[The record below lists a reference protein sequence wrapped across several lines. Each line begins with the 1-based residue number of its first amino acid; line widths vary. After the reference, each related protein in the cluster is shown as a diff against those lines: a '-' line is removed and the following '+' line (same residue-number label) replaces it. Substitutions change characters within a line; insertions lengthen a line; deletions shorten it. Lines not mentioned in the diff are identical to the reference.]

1 TLKSENDYATF
12 KITDSGMGM
21 SQRDTERI
29 FDRFYRADKAR
40 HRENGGTGLGL
51 SIAKWIS
58 DNHKGRIAVDSK
70 IDEGTT
76 FTVEFPISK

>member
-1 TLKSENDYATF
+1 MALHYCAVF
-12 KITDSGMGM
+12 KISDSGMGM
-21 SQRDTERI
+21 SQRDAERV

-58 DNHKGRIAVDSK
+58 DNHKGKIAVESK
-70 IDEGTT
+70 IEEGTT
-76 FTVEFPISK
+76 FIVEFPITS